1 MIIQP
6 HFRIPFTI
14 PLSQGDF
21 LKEMKLSALLECFQ
35 DGATRSIP
43 MELAFGESEETA
55 WVLSRLRLEIRRMP
69 SLGETV
75 YLDTWIRSLG
85 AAGIFRDFRL
95 HDEEGELLGEAASQ
109 WGIVDR
115 KSKALLSGK
124 DLSLTF
130 PPAPEPGLSLQPP
143 RKISGK
149 EGLSALYT
157 RTMAYSD
164 GDGNGHVNNARYGD
178 LIMDAFSLEELRGH
192 ALFQVE
198 LNYLR
203 ELFPRDRLT
212 LHGDKSSLTE
222 GEVLL
227 EGSCG
232 DVPVFRARLGF
243 RPRNQSSK

>member
-124 DLSLTF
+124 ALSLTF
-130 PPAPEPGLSLQPP
+130 PPPPEPGLALQPP
-143 RKISGK
+143 RKIPGK
-149 EGLSALYT
+149 DGLPLLYT

-178 LIMDAFSLEELRGH
+178 LVMDAFSLK
-192 ALFQVE
+192 ALQGYALARVE

-203 ELFPRDRLT
+203 ELFPGDTLS
-212 LHGDKSSLTE
+212 LHGTASALGE
-222 GEVLL
+222 EEVLL
-227 EGSCG
+227 EGRSG
-232 DVPVFRARLGF
+232 DSPVFRARLDF
-243 RPRNQSSK
+243 RPRHQSGK